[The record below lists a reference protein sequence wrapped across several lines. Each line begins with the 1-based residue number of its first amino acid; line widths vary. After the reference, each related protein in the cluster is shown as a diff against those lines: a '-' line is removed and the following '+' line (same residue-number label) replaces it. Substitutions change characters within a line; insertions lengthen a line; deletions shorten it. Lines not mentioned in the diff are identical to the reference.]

1 MIIFKSKDFV
11 EKMRHIT
18 QLPTE
23 YYSGGNKWSSWDSYR
38 WLFDCVV
45 SIKSVLWGWH
55 EDKNKP
61 HGGAIYGS
69 NGVPDFTCNGGLD
82 YCTDVSTDF
91 SNLVPGEYLCMK
103 GTQYNHSGIYL
114 GNGEVFDCTC
124 AWNVDSAVISN
135 IDKYG
140 NRSRRG
146 VPCLKWTYHG
156 KLKWI
161 DYSDEPKPTPTDN
174 VNVYYRVRTKKHG
187 WLPEVKNLEDYAGW
201 ESSPITDVAIKVD
214 KGCIKY
220 RVHCKAVKDTNGK
233 VKREAEWLP
242 YVTGYDIGDFNNGY
256 AGDGRQ
262 IDAIEVYYYT
272 PEDIIKTSGYKK
284 AKYRVN
290 SYPWQYDN
298 ETSNGQ
304 DGYAGVFG
312 KNVIKFQIVIE

>member
-1 MIIFKSKDFV
+1 MSKIYKSKEFV
-11 EKMRHIT
+11 DIMRHIT

-55 EDKNKP
+55 EDKNAA
-61 HGGAIYGS
+61 HGGADYGS

-103 GTQYNHSGIYL
+103 GTNYNHSGIYL

-135 IDKYG
+135 IDSKG

-146 VPCLKWTYHG
+146 VGCLRWTYHG

-161 DYSDEPKPTPTDN
+161 DYSDQPKPSDK
-174 VNVYYRVRTKKHG
+174 VNVYYKVKTQEDG
-187 WLPEVKNLEDYAGW
+187 WLPEVKNLEDYAGLG
-201 ESSPITDVAIKVD
+201 SHKIIDIAVKVD
-214 KGCIKY
+214 KGSVWY
-220 RVHCKAVKDTNGK
+220 QVHNKGGS
-233 VKREAEWLP
+233 WLP
-242 YVTGYDIGDFNNGY
+242 TVSGYDIDDYNNGY
-256 AGDGRQ
+256 AGNDKE
-262 IDAIEVYYYT
+262 IDCVRIYYNT
-272 PEDIIKTSGYKK
+272 PEDIVKTSGYKK
-284 AKYRVN
+284 AKYRIN
-290 SYPWQYDN
+290 GLPWQYDD
-298 ETSNGQ
+298 EITSDQ
-304 DGYAGVFG
+304 DGYAGIYG
-312 KNVIKFQIVIE
+312 KNAYRLEITIE

>member
-1 MIIFKSKDFV
+1 MSKIYKSKEFV
-11 EKMRHIT
+11 DIMRHIT

-55 EDKNKP
+55 EDKNAA
-61 HGGAIYGS
+61 HGGADYGS

-91 SNLVPGEYLCMK
+91 SSLVPGEYLCMK

-135 IDKYG
+135 IDSKG

-146 VPCLKWTYHG
+146 VGCLRWTYHG

-161 DYSDEPKPTPTDN
+161 DYSDQPKPSDK
-174 VNVYYRVRTKKHG
+174 VNVYYKVKTKEDG
-187 WLPEVKNLEDYAGW
+187 WLPEVKNLEDYAGLG
-201 ESSPITDVAIKVD
+201 SHKIIDIAVKVD
-214 KGCIKY
+214 KGSVWY
-220 RVHCKAVKDTNGK
+220 QVHNKGGS
-233 VKREAEWLP
+233 WLP
-242 YVTGYDIGDFNNGY
+242 TVSGYDINDYNNGY
-256 AGDGRQ
+256 AGNDKE
-262 IDAIEVYYYT
+262 IDCVRIYYNT
-272 PEDIIKTSGYKK
+272 PEDIIKKSGYKK
-284 AKYRVN
+284 AKYRIN
-290 SYPWQYDN
+290 ELPWQYDD
-298 ETSNGQ
+298 EITSNQ
-304 DGYAGVFG
+304 DGYAGIYG
-312 KNVIKFQIVIE
+312 KNAYRLEITIE

>member
-1 MIIFKSKDFV
+1 MSKIYKSKEFV
-11 EKMRHIT
+11 DIMRHIT

-23 YYSGGNKWSSWDSYR
+23 YYSGGNKWSSWDTYR

-55 EDKNKP
+55 EDKNAA
-61 HGGAIYGS
+61 HGGADYGS

-103 GTQYNHSGIYL
+103 GTNYNHSGIYL

-135 IDKYG
+135 IDNKG

-146 VPCLKWTYHG
+146 VGCLRWTYHG

-161 DYSDEPKPTPTDN
+161 DYSDQPKPSDK
-174 VNVYYRVRTKKHG
+174 VNVYYKVKTIEDG
-187 WLPEVKNLEDYAGW
+187 WLPEVKNLEDYAGLG
-201 ESSPITDVAIKVD
+201 SHKIIDIAVKVD
-214 KGCIKY
+214 KGSVWY
-220 RVHCKAVKDTNGK
+220 QVHNKGGS
-233 VKREAEWLP
+233 WLP
-242 YVTGYDIGDFNNGY
+242 AVSGYDINDYNNGY
-256 AGDGRQ
+256 AGNDKE
-262 IDAIEVYYYT
+262 IDCVRIYYNT

-284 AKYRVN
+284 AKYRIN
-290 SYPWQYDN
+290 ELPWQYDD
-298 ETSNGQ
+298 EITSGQ
-304 DGYAGVFG
+304 DGYAGIYG
-312 KNVIKFQIVIE
+312 KNAYRLEIIIE

>member
-1 MIIFKSKDFV
+1 MIIFKSKDFAD
-11 EKMRHIT
+11 KMRHIT

-55 EDKNKP
+55 EDKNAP
-61 HGGAIYGS
+61 HGGADYGS

-124 AWNVDSAVISN
+124 AWGVDSAVISN

-146 VPCLKWTYHG
+146 VPCLRWTYHG

-161 DYSDEPKPTPTDN
+161 DYSDTPTPTPSDK
-174 VNVYYRVRTKKHG
+174 VNVTYRVKTLDYG
-187 WLPEVKNLEDYAGW
+187 WLPAVKNLEDYAGW
-201 ESSPITDVAIKVD
+201 NGSPITGIAIEVD
-214 KGCIKY
+214 KGSIWYQAHIKGG
-220 RVHCKAVKDTNGK
+220 D
-233 VKREAEWLP
+233 WLAK
-242 YVTGYDIGDFNNGY
+242 VTGYDITDFENGW
-256 AGDGRQ
+256 AGDGRI
-262 IDAIEVYYYT
+262 IDCVRIYYNT
-272 PEDIIKTSGYKK
+272 PEDIVKKSGYKK
-284 AKYRVN
+284 AKYKIN
-290 SYPWQYDN
+290 NYDWQYDD

-304 DGYAGVFG
+304 DGYAGAYGVDA
-312 KNVIKFQIVIE
+312 KELRITIE